1 MKGIEGYLHTKVRI
15 SQSGAIG
22 IGAMIVFI
30 AMVLIAGIAAYVILS
45 TGSQLEIKSGVTGS
59 QTIKEVSTGL
69 KISTIE
75 GHNTLGLID
84 KIVIIITPRAG
95 SPDIDL
101 YGTLIELSN
110 TQQKYV
116 LTYSSAYWVN
126 GKSGLE
132 DLFDADAFS
141 SVSSEFGIIVLKDD
155 DSSCNQNTPV
165 INRGDSVMLAL
176 NTTAIFNGIPE
187 NVNIQGNIIPE
198 EGAWSIIQFRTPS
211 SFANSVLVLQED

>member
-1 MKGIEGYLHTKVRI
+1 
-15 SQSGAIG
+15 
-22 IGAMIVFI
+22 MIVFI
-30 AMVLIAGIAAYVILS
+30 AMVLIAGIAAYVISS
-45 TGSQLEIKSGVTGS
+45 TGSQLEIKSGATGT

-75 GHNTLGLID
+75 GHNTSALID
-84 KIVIIITPRAG
+84 KIVIIITPRPG

-101 YGTLIELSN
+101 DGTLIELSN

-116 LTYSSAYWVN
+116 LTYSSTYWVN

-141 SVSSEFGIIVLKDD
+141 SVASEFGIIVLKDD

-176 NTTAIFNGIPE
+176 NTTAIFNGIPV

-198 EGAWSIIQFRTPS
+198 EGAWGIIQFRTPS
-211 SFANSVLVLQED
+211 SFTNSILILQED

>member
-1 MKGIEGYLHTKVRI
+1 
-15 SQSGAIG
+15 
-22 IGAMIVFI
+22 MIVFI

-45 TGSQLEIKSGVTGS
+45 TGSQLEIKSGETGT

-75 GHNTLGLID
+75 GHNTSGLID

-95 SPDIDL
+95 SPDVDL
-101 YGTLIELSN
+101 DGTLIELSN

-165 INRGDSVMLAL
+165 INRGDSVMLSL
-176 NTTAIFNGIPE
+176 NTTAIFNGIPG

-198 EGAWSIIQFRTPS
+198 EGAWGIIQFRTPS
-211 SFANSVLVLQED
+211 SFVNPVLILQED

>member
-1 MKGIEGYLHTKVRI
+1 
-15 SQSGAIG
+15 
-22 IGAMIVFI
+22 MIVFI

-75 GHNTLGLID
+75 GHNTSGLID

-101 YGTLIELSN
+101 DGTLIELSN

-116 LTYSSAYWVN
+116 LTYSSTYWVN

-132 DLFDADAFS
+132 DLFNADAFS
-141 SVSSEFGIIVLKDD
+141 SVASEFGIIVLKDD

-165 INRGDSVMLAL
+165 INRGESVMLSL

-198 EGAWSIIQFRTPS
+198 EGAWGIIQFRTPS
-211 SFANSVLVLQED
+211 SFANSVLILQED

>member
-1 MKGIEGYLHTKVRI
+1 
-15 SQSGAIG
+15 
-22 IGAMIVFI
+22 MIVFI

-45 TGSQLEIKSGVTGS
+45 TGSQLEIKSGETGI

-75 GHNTLGLID
+75 GHNTSGLID

-101 YGTLIELSN
+101 DGTLIELSN

-132 DLFDADAFS
+132 DLFDANAFS

-176 NTTAIFNGIPE
+176 NTTAIFNGIAE

-198 EGAWSIIQFRTPS
+198 EGAWGVIQFRTPS
-211 SFANSVLVLQED
+211 SFINSVLILQED

>member
-15 SQSGAIG
+15 NQRGAIG

-45 TGSQLEIKSGVTGS
+45 TGSQLEIKSGATGT

-75 GHNTLGLID
+75 GHNTSGLID

-141 SVSSEFGIIVLKDD
+141 SVASEFGIIVLKDD

-176 NTTAIFNGIPE
+176 NTTAIFNGIPG

-198 EGAWSIIQFRTPS
+198 EGAWGIIQFRTPS
-211 SFANSVLVLQED
+211 SFANPVLILQED

>member
-1 MKGIEGYLHTKVRI
+1 
-15 SQSGAIG
+15 
-22 IGAMIVFI
+22 MIVFI
-30 AMVLIAGIAAYVILS
+30 AMVLIAGIATYVILS
-45 TGSQLEIKSGVTGS
+45 TGSQLEIKSGATGS
-59 QTIKEVSTGL
+59 QPIKDVSTGL

-75 GHNTLGLID
+75 GHTTSGMID

-101 YGTLIELSN
+101 DGTLIELSN

-132 DLFDADAFS
+132 DLFDADGFS
-141 SVSSEFGIIVLKDD
+141 SVASEFGIIVLKDD
-155 DSSCNQNTPV
+155 DGSCNQNTPV

-176 NTTAIFNGIPE
+176 NTTAIFNGIAE

-198 EGAWSIIQFRTPS
+198 EGAWGIIQFRTPS
-211 SFANSVLVLQED
+211 SFADPVLILQED

>member
-1 MKGIEGYLHTKVRI
+1 
-15 SQSGAIG
+15 
-22 IGAMIVFI
+22 MIVFI

-45 TGSQLEIKSGVTGS
+45 TGSQLEIKSGATGT

-69 KISTIE
+69 KISTVE
-75 GHNTLGLID
+75 GHNTSGLID

-101 YGTLIELSN
+101 DGTLIELSN
-110 TQQKYV
+110 TVQKCV
-116 LTYSSAYWVN
+116 LTYSSTYWVN

-141 SVSSEFGIIVLKDD
+141 SVASEFGIIVLKDD

-165 INRGDSVMLAL
+165 INRGDSVMLAV
-176 NTTAIFNGIPE
+176 NTTAIFNGIAE

-198 EGAWSIIQFRTPS
+198 EGAWGIIQFRTPS
-211 SFANSVLVLQED
+211 SFLILF

>member
-15 SQSGAIG
+15 SQRGAIG

-45 TGSQLEIKSGVTGS
+45 TGSQLEIKSGATGT

-75 GHNTLGLID
+75 GHNTSGMID

-101 YGTLIELSN
+101 DGTLIELSN

-141 SVSSEFGIIVLKDD
+141 SVASEFGIIVLKDD

-176 NTTAIFNGIPE
+176 NTTAIFNGIPG

-198 EGAWSIIQFRTPS
+198 EGAWGIIQFRTPS
-211 SFANSVLVLQED
+211 SFANSVLILQED

>member
-15 SQSGAIG
+15 NQRGAIG

-45 TGSQLEIKSGVTGS
+45 TGSQLEIKSGATGT

-75 GHNTLGLID
+75 GHNTSGLID

-101 YGTLIELSN
+101 DGTLIELSN

-176 NTTAIFNGIPE
+176 NTTAIFNGIPG

-198 EGAWSIIQFRTPS
+198 EGAWGIIQFRTPS
-211 SFANSVLVLQED
+211 SFANSVLILQED

>member
-1 MKGIEGYLHTKVRI
+1 
-15 SQSGAIG
+15 
-22 IGAMIVFI
+22 MIVFI
-30 AMVLIAGIAAYVILS
+30 AMVLTAGIATYVILS
-45 TGSQLEIKSGVTGS
+45 TGSQLEIKSGATGT
-59 QTIKEVSTGL
+59 QTIQEVSTGL

-75 GHNTLGLID
+75 GHNTSGLID

-101 YGTLIELSN
+101 DDTLIELSN
-110 TQQKYV
+110 TAQKYV

-141 SVSSEFGIIVLKDD
+141 SVASEFGIIVLKDD

-176 NTTAIFNGIPE
+176 NTTAIFNGIAE

-198 EGAWSIIQFRTPS
+198 EGAWGIIQFRTPS
-211 SFANSVLVLQED
+211 SFAYPVLILQED

>member
-1 MKGIEGYLHTKVRI
+1 
-15 SQSGAIG
+15 
-22 IGAMIVFI
+22 MIVFI

-45 TGSQLEIKSGVTGS
+45 TGSQLEIKSGATGT

-75 GHNTLGLID
+75 GHNTSGLID

-95 SPDIDL
+95 SPDVDL
-101 YGTLIELSN
+101 DGTLIELSN

-116 LTYSSAYWVN
+116 LTYSSTYWVN

-141 SVSSEFGIIVLKDD
+141 SVASEFGIIVLKDD
-155 DSSCNQNTPV
+155 DSSCNQNTTV

-176 NTTAIFNGIPE
+176 NTTAIFNGIAE

-198 EGAWSIIQFRTPS
+198 EGAWGIIQFRTQY
-211 SFANSVLVLQED
+211 SFANSVLILQED

>member
-1 MKGIEGYLHTKVRI
+1 
-15 SQSGAIG
+15 
-22 IGAMIVFI
+22 MIVFI

-45 TGSQLEIKSGVTGS
+45 TGSQLEIKSGETGT

-75 GHNTLGLID
+75 GHNTSGLID

-101 YGTLIELSN
+101 DGTLIELSN

-116 LTYSSAYWVN
+116 LTYSSTYWVN

-176 NTTAIFNGIPE
+176 NTTAIFSGIPE

-198 EGAWSIIQFRTPS
+198 EGAWGIIQFRTPS
-211 SFANSVLVLQED
+211 SFANSVLILQED

>member
-1 MKGIEGYLHTKVRI
+1 
-15 SQSGAIG
+15 
-22 IGAMIVFI
+22 
-30 AMVLIAGIAAYVILS
+30 MVLIAGIAAYVILS
-45 TGSQLEIKSGVTGS
+45 TGSQLEIKSGATGT

-75 GHNTLGLID
+75 GHNTSGLID

-95 SPDIDL
+95 SPDVDL
-101 YGTLIELSN
+101 DGTLIELSN

-132 DLFDADAFS
+132 DLFDVNAFS
-141 SVSSEFGIIVLKDD
+141 SVASEFGIIVLKDD
-155 DSSCNQNTPV
+155 DSSCIQNTPV

-176 NTTAIFNGIPE
+176 NTTAIFNGIAE

-198 EGAWSIIQFRTPS
+198 EGAWGIIQFRTPS
-211 SFANSVLVLQED
+211 SFANSVLILQED

>member
-1 MKGIEGYLHTKVRI
+1 
-15 SQSGAIG
+15 
-22 IGAMIVFI
+22 MIVFI
-30 AMVLIAGIAAYVILS
+30 AMVLIAGIAAYVLLS
-45 TGSQLEIKSGVTGS
+45 TSSQLEIKSGATGT

-75 GHNTLGLID
+75 GYNTSGLID

-198 EGAWSIIQFRTPS
+198 EGAWGIIQFRTPS
-211 SFANSVLVLQED
+211 SFAYPVLILQED

>member
-1 MKGIEGYLHTKVRI
+1 
-15 SQSGAIG
+15 
-22 IGAMIVFI
+22 MIVFI

-45 TGSQLEIKSGVTGS
+45 TGSQLEIKSGITGT
-59 QTIKEVSTGL
+59 QTTREVSTGL

-75 GHNTLGLID
+75 GHNTSGLID

-95 SPDIDL
+95 SPDVDL
-101 YGTLIELSN
+101 DGTLIELSN

-116 LTYSSAYWVN
+116 LTYSSTYWVN

-132 DLFDADAFS
+132 DLFDVNAFS
-141 SVSSEFGIIVLKDD
+141 SIASEFGIIVLKDD
-155 DSSCNQNTPV
+155 DSSCIQNTPV

-176 NTTAIFNGIPE
+176 NTTAICNGIAE

-198 EGAWSIIQFRTPS
+198 EGAWGIIQFRTPS
-211 SFANSVLVLQED
+211 SFANSVLILQED